1 MKQMTYRLSGHVRR
15 SPVSFATLEGRLL
28 VVSISRA
35 VAHHL
40 AIHLYTWSLMI
51 VNELLRDDTRI

>member
-1 MKQMTYRLSGHVRR
+1 MKQMTYRSSGHVRR
-15 SPVSFATLEGRLL
+15 SAVSFATPEDRLL

-40 AIHLYTWSLMI
+40 AIHLYTESF
-51 VNELLRDDTRI
+51 NDG